1 VGIKV
6 FQGEREM
13 AADNKMLGACAGC
26 GWRELG
32 GRAREGGSNNAPPSS
47 SSACSSHPP
56 PTPPPPSSVCLRAAG
71 NFDLVGIPPAPR
83 GVPQVE
89 VIFDIDANGI
99 VHVTAK
105 DKGTGKEQSI
115 SIQSSGGLSEGEIE
129 KVRARRGLLWEGGAS
144 RCAFACYPR
153 SMTPPPHHRP
163 PQMVRAAEEFA
174 VADKKKKEFIEAK
187 NDGDSLVYSTEKS
200 LSEHKAKLSA
210 EDITAIEAALAD
222 TRKALGT
229 EDVDA
234 LKASTQALQT
244 AAMRIGTAMYK
255 GAGGA
260 SSSGSAEGEPKQQQG
275 ADGGETKEGSFK
287 DKSN

>member
-1 VGIKV
+1 
-6 FQGEREM
+6 
-13 AADNKMLGACAGC
+13 
-26 GWRELG
+26 
-32 GRAREGGSNNAPPSS
+32 
-47 SSACSSHPP
+47 
-56 PTPPPPSSVCLRAAG
+56 
-71 NFDLVGIPPAPR
+71 
-83 GVPQVE
+83 
-89 VIFDIDANGI
+89 
-99 VHVTAK
+99 
-105 DKGTGKEQSI
+105 
-115 SIQSSGGLSEGEIE
+115 
-129 KVRARRGLLWEGGAS
+129 
-144 RCAFACYPR
+144 
-153 SMTPPPHHRP
+153 
-163 PQMVRAAEEFA
+163 MVRAAEEFA

-260 SSSGSAEGEPKQQQG
+260 SSSSGAAEGEPKAGGGGG
-275 ADGGETKEGSFK
+275 ADGGETKESSFK